1 MKKTSRMMVKRIV
14 SLVSFA
20 SLMLVLSAMLFP
32 VARSNAQTEALAGS
46 EVGVNVKEFVKL
58 AVDKSALQLEDN
70 EGHTT
75 ISPSPSGTSISGTVN
90 VVVTTNVLKGYTLS
104 VLTQDTSTGMTH
116 SLSSV
121 TTEIDAIT
129 SGATV
134 LTANTWGFQKPGD
147 TTHWYPIGAAGGS
160 GTEIYNKS
168 SDDAAYCADLD
179 YPIPVACA
187 SSTYDTYAIKFGA
200 VLTSALPAGT
210 YSNNVVFSA
219 VANAD
224 GARYNLNFNGN
235 GGSGSM
241 APRTIMAGSTITMP
255 ENGFVKEGQG
265 IRGWAL
271 TAGASNPATVGGKT
285 LNAGESGISVDSLI
299 AAAEAAGQTPA
310 TSGVMLY
317 AVWDNQ
323 YTFSY
328 VANAPTEAL
337 PVSGSMSATQQL
349 LSSNATIPE
358 NGFSSETY
366 NLVGWAFA
374 SDAASVAQISGNDVV
389 SGGSFSTSAIVS
401 AAAAAGQSVS
411 TTSGGTVKFY
421 GVWEI
426 GTQYMQ
432 DFDCSTLESQ
442 KITTLVDNRD
452 NHEYKV
458 KKLPDGK
465 CWMINNLTLTAT
477 DLVTEGK
484 ALTNANTN
492 IPSSDSKSYY
502 ITPKNARYTSTGNF
516 NNLAVASASAAVDFS
531 TSYPNYIQ
539 IGYRAAG
546 DTNNQTGN
554 PTPEATAYYSYYT
567 ATLGFSYY
575 NDGKTSGS
583 SSMDICPKGWR
594 LPKVS
599 DSGTSVVAANAE
611 FANLARAYNSS
622 ASWSGQPTQTYQYY
636 TSDGTIRQ
644 NMIKGDSG
652 SLNPELDT
660 NSAAGFTYAGRYNG
674 TTLGNVGTSG
684 LYWSSSIYDT
694 NSSYNLRFNTSN
706 VFPQNYSSKYLGN
719 AVRCVAQ

>member
-14 SLVSFA
+14 NLVSFA

-90 VVVTTNVLKGYTLS
+90 VAVTTNVLKGYTLS

-129 SGATV
+129 SGATA

-179 YPIPVACA
+179 YPIPAACA

-271 TAGASNPATVGGKT
+271 TAGASTPATVGGKT

-299 AAAEAAGQTPA
+299 AAAEAAGQTPT

-432 DFDCSTLESQ
+432 DFSCSDLPNIGDSGTYTDSRDGTEYTVKRLS
-442 KITTLVDNRD
+442 DN
-452 NHEYKV
+452 
-458 KKLPDGK
+458 K
-465 CWMINNLTLTAT
+465 CWMIDNLSLGGDAPIELDSSNTHMPSGVTYYLPAKGYMNNKT
-477 DLVTEGK
+477 
-484 ALTNANTN
+484 
-492 IPSSDSKSYY
+492 
-502 ITPKNARYTSTGNF
+502 TSTTSG
-516 NNLAVASASAAVDFS
+516 AVAVSFADNSTYNQYFKVAVRD
-531 TSYPNYIQ
+531 
-539 IGYRAAG
+539 AG
-546 DTNNQTGN
+546 DAGDSSSAGTLVQKTG
-554 PTPEATAYYSYYT
+554 YYDFTT
-567 ATLGFSYY
+567 ATLGFDWY
-575 NDGKTSGS
+575 NNKNAGS
-583 SSMDICPKGWR
+583 SLDQDICPKGWR
-594 LPKVS
+594 LPVITS
-599 DSGTSVVAANAE
+599 SATTTSGSRDFTGDFAVLATS
-611 FANLARAYNSS
+611 YNNS
-622 ASWSGQPTQTYQYY
+622 ASWTNGTTANRY
-636 TSDGTIRQ
+636 TSDATIRR
-644 NMIKGDSG
+644 NMIKEAEDASTVAG
-652 SLNPELDT
+652 
-660 NSAAGFTYAGRYNG
+660 AAGFTYAGNYNG
-674 TTLGNVGTSG
+674 TTLYSVGAYG
-684 LYWSSSIYDT
+684 RYWSSSIYDA
-694 NSSYNLRFNTSN
+694 NLSYFLFFNTSN
-706 VFPQNYSSKYLGN
+706 VYPQDFNYKYVGL